1 MYVYV
6 HMYIYVY
13 IHNIPINL
21 ISIYMI
27 TIPINMHIKVIKQHI
42 RKCLKESMYI
52 RISLFLCRVAFS
64 ATIILAADPGMVK
77 LPATVYI

>member
-1 MYVYV
+1 M
-6 HMYIYVY
+6 HIYT
-13 IHNIPINL
+13 HNIPINL

-42 RKCLKESMYI
+42 RKCLREAMHI

-64 ATIILAADPGMVK
+64 ATIILAADPGIVK